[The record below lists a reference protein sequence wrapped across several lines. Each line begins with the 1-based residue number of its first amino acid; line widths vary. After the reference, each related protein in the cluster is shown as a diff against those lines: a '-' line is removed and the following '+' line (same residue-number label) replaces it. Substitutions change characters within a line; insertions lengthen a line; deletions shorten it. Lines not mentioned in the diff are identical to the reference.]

1 MTPSDLTA
9 YARIRT
15 AALDLFATRG
25 VARTTIRDVAR
36 EAGVSPG
43 LVQHHFRTK
52 AGLRDAVNEHVVAL
66 ATEALGEL
74 PDPSGVD
81 NPFRDLADRITAVAS
96 EHPTA
101 LLHVARSVSDG
112 DPAGLELFGGFVAI
126 ARTQLRELQKVHAV
140 DRRHDLD
147 WAALHLVVFNLGT
160 LLFRPAVERALGEP
174 FFTEEAIR
182 RWNDA
187 TTELLVDGLAPRTGR
202 RPSSRGRAS
211 SRRPSSRRGV

>member
-1 MTPSDLTA
+1 MRPRPPGISDSDLTPS
-9 YARIRT
+9 ARIRN

-25 VARTTIRDVAR
+25 VARTTIRDVAGA
-36 EAGVSPG
+36 AGVSPG
-43 LVQHHFRTK
+43 LVQHHFGTK
-52 AGLRDAVNEHVVAL
+52 AGLRDAVNQYVVAV

-74 PDPSGVD
+74 PDPRTVA
-81 NPFRDLADRITAVAS
+81 NPFRDLADRITAVAG
-96 EHPTA
+96 EHPMA

-112 DPAGLELFGGFVAI
+112 DEAGVELFGSFVAI
-126 ARTQLRELQKVHAV
+126 ARAQLAQLQKARAI

-174 FFTEEAIR
+174 FLTDVAIR

-187 TTELLVDGLAPRTGR
+187 STELMVDGLAPRPGRR
-202 RPSSRGRAS
+202 RPSDR
-211 SRRPSSRRGV
+211 V